1 MQARRPGS
9 RPYRALT
16 TTATNALVERRVART
31 ALVTTDGLAGIL
43 HIGRQDRPSLYDLSP
58 TRPDPLV
65 AREDVVTAAQP
76 TGAGGERVRD
86 LGDAEL
92 ARAVAA
98 VVRRAPEAVAVSLQ
112 FSYAGGTDERR
123 LCDVLAVLAVPV
135 TRSSDLLPEA
145 REVERTSTCVIKAA
159 LEPVM
164 RQYLSDLAAQGAGRR
179 AQGAGRMRP
188 AALTAVGLEVYR
200 DALAGVAEEMGAA
213 LRRAAFSPNIKDRT
227 DCPAAV
233 FGPDGDLVAQAEHI
247 PAHLG
252 AMPASVRAVVDTFGP
267 LRPGG
272 QVCANDPYAG
282 GSHLP
287 DLTLVAAVAAPG
299 SGGELLAY
307 VAKRANH
314 ADVGG
319 AAPGSMPAD
328 ASDIA
333 IEGLRIQPLRVADA
347 TGPREDIVELIAANL
362 RTPSERRADTPG
374 GGGWGAPAAG
384 RPSRA
389 RSLRHVRE
397 VHAHG
402 SGGAPR
408 RALRRRRS
416 CGR

>member
-31 ALVTTDGLAGIL
+31 ALVTTDGLADIL
-43 HIGRQDRPSLYDLSP
+43 HIGRQDRPSLDDLSP

-123 LCDVLAVLAVPV
+123 LCDALAVLAVPV

-164 RQYLSDLAAQGAGRR
+164 RRYLSDLAAQGAGRR
-179 AQGAGRMRP
+179 ALDAGGP

-213 LRRAAFSPNIKDRT
+213 LRRAAFSPNIKERT

-267 LRPGG
+267 LRPVA

-299 SGGELLAY
+299 SGDELLAY

-333 IEGLRIQPLRVADA
+333 MEGLRIQPLRVADA
-347 TGPREDIVELIAANL
+347 TGPREDIVELIAANS

-374 GGGWGAPAAG
+374 GGG
-384 RPSRA
+384 
-389 RSLRHVRE
+389 
-397 VHAHG
+397 
-402 SGGAPR
+402 R
-408 RALRRRRS
+408 RAPPPAVPQERDP
-416 CGR
+416 